1 MDYLFSDSCF
11 HTFHPTRTTNW
22 LQIWLTTCFGHPP
35 TTKSTKP
42 KDTMAKATPLLRD
55 MLWLLRFCLATCW
68 SRFFFITMLLPLFIL
83 NWMPWNVSQTCG
95 CDLYA
100 SACCSKLCLMCA
112 SFSGSMCLVICIE
125 FCAFSLL
132 LPRPWS
138 QNFHVRPQAV
148 VSNLQKPSPPPKRLQ
163 V

>member
-1 MDYLFSDSCF
+1 MFPHLPPNPNYKLNANSIKYMFRTSILYLPWRQLKRTQNTKTPWQKQPLCWETCCGSCDSV
-11 HTFHPTRTTNW
+11 
-22 LQIWLTTCFGHPP
+22 LQLV
-35 TTKSTKP
+35 
-42 KDTMAKATPLLRD
+42 DL
-55 MLWLLRFCLATCW
+55 
-68 SRFFFITMLLPLFIL
+68 FFLFITMLFPCFIL
-83 NWMPWNVSQTCG
+83 SWMPWDVSQTCG